1 MHIARQ
7 TQQELVMVAG
17 TRWVS
22 AICAAAALFT
32 LYLVIGRH
40 QPKGYL
46 FLPAFLLLF
55 AVIMD
60 LHKTFTFDAMQR
72 VVRWKG
78 RKVFK
83 TEAGEISFDDI
94 TDIGTEVRRASNGP
108 GNRDVPID
116 RLQII
121 TLRATLPMAYAYSG
135 HEDRYSTL
143 RGQILEF
150 IKPGSTMQASEP
162 GGSLPNRK

>member
-7 TQQELVMVAG
+7 TPQELVVVAG

-22 AICAAAALFT
+22 AICAAAAVFM
-32 LYLVIGRH
+32 LYLVITRH

-46 FLPAFLLLF
+46 FLPAFLVLF

-60 LHKTFTFDAMQR
+60 LRKTFTFDATR
-72 VVRWKG
+72 RTVFWNG

-83 TEAGEISFDDI
+83 AESGEIPFAEI
-94 TDIGTEVRRASNGP
+94 ADIGTEVRRA
-108 GNRDVPID
+108 GNRDVPTY
-116 RLQII
+116 RLTII
-121 TLRATLPMAYAYSG
+121 TPQATIPMAYTYNGANDGYSA
-135 HEDRYSTL
+135 L

-150 IKPGSTMQASEP
+150 VKPGSTC
-162 GGSLPNRK
+162 